1 MLSAHASQAHDKGL
15 SNTAYSNA
23 SSAVSHYLQLKNRDP
38 QYLLRLT
45 AKAYNQAHPTKP
57 RTDDIP
63 DIHAIFDVVASWKA
77 EDEKT
82 LRLKA
87 TALFILLG
95 SKRPSD
101 VVRTWHHPRCLCF
114 EWRTLDTPQ
123 WAREHTGEAATILT
137 SLGLLPRR
145 NRKDRDF
152 VVMRFRPYKPK
163 VSRQSNRLYG
173 RWVDLVENRF
183 NFNLCPV
190 LAIAKYLRSS
200 RPIPT
205 NICTELRYAK
215 DSIVD
220 ELLDTHG
227 RNPVTATPL
236 FLTLEKRS
244 TKQKK
249 GLQSSTIA
257 SLMKHH
263 ILQPLDLKDHVPYV
277 LRATSCSYKIAYGV
291 DVTTV
296 RAAMDCT
303 SEQTFLRHYYRGVM
317 TPIAAQ
323 RLFDA
328 RQFHDLTLTRAHALS
343 KGSLPPL
350 STTDSRAH
358 ANTGN
363 DAAIANALKVSV
375 VQRSRLRRRRS

>member
-1 MLSAHASQAHDKGL
+1 M
-15 SNTAYSNA
+15 
-23 SSAVSHYLQLKNRDP
+23 SHYLQLKNRDP

-57 RTDDIP
+57 RTDNIP
-63 DIHAIFDVVASWKA
+63 DIHAIFEVVADWKS

-87 TALFILLG
+87 IALFILLG

-101 VVRTWHHPRCLCF
+101 VARTWHHPRCISF

-123 WAREHTGEAATILT
+123 WAREHTGEAASILQ
-137 SLGLLPRR
+137 SLGLLPHR

-152 VVMRFRPYKPK
+152 VVMRFRPYRPK

-173 RWVDLVENRF
+173 RWVDLIENRF

-190 LAIAKYLRSS
+190 LAIAKYLRLS
-200 RPIPT
+200 RTPPRAI
-205 NICTELRYAK
+205 NNELRY
-215 DSIVD
+215 DSDCTIT

-236 FLTLEKRS
+236 FLTLEKRNS
-244 TKQKK
+244 KKKK
-249 GLQSSTIA
+249 GLQSSTVA

-263 ILQPLDLKDHVPYV
+263 ILHPLGLTDHVPYV

-303 SEQTFLRHYYRGVM
+303 SEQTFLRHYYRGVL

-328 RQFHDLTLTRAHALS
+328 RQFHDLTLTRAHILS

-350 STTDSRAH
+350 SNTADPRAH
-358 ANTGN
+358 ANTSN
-363 DAAIANALKVSV
+363 DAAIANALKVAV
-375 VQRSRLRRRRS
+375 VQRARLRRRRS